1 MKSMMS
7 VANNSLRRIKN
18 YFFSNTKESL
28 FNNGAHILF
37 GCIFLSFYF
46 DPILMFYIYLKLH
59 SLHYY
64 ITFAHIYKYP
74 NLYRWKHLIRLTDTG
89 HYANFLSYYYP
100 PAIPV
105 CHNVQ
110 MIICAGYWITY
121 TFFGLR
127 DEDDNN
133 DPNNGV
139 IHGIQNFHTTLNH
152 SVAYLI
158 LAHKS
163 FTNDYIFDDTTALL
177 SFGWVYFWLLCIY
190 CPWRYY
196 TGDVVYSIFS
206 HKTPIHTLSLCLLL
220 LHGLLYG
227 ANEIGKVIN
236 IFSLVNDI

>member
-1 MKSMMS
+1 M
-7 VANNSLRRIKN
+7 NNEVDDVSSKQFFEKN
-18 YFFSNTKESL
+18 NKLFFSNTKESL

-37 GCIFLSFYF
+37 VCTFLSFYF
-46 DPILMFYIYLKLH
+46 DPVLMFYIYLKLH

-105 CHNVQ
+105 CHNIQ
-110 MIICAGYWITY
+110 MIICGGYWISY
-121 TFFGLR
+121 VFFGLR
-127 DEDDNN
+127 DEDDSN

-158 LAHKS
+158 LAHKA
-163 FTNDYIFDDTTALL
+163 FINDYIFNDTSALL
-177 SFGWVYFWLLCIY
+177 SFGWVYFFGFYVFTFLGDTILVMLCIL
-190 CPWRYY
+190 
-196 TGDVVYSIFS
+196 FS
-206 HKTPIHTLSLCLLL
+206 AIKHQHT
-220 LHGLLYG
+220 
-227 ANEIGKVIN
+227 A
-236 IFSLVNDI
+236 LVCV